1 MPRFLAAMTR
11 KQVGEWQAFFAV
23 ENEVTPE
30 DEEAAQMEAMDLSE
44 QAKTNLAKRLRG
56 RR

>member
-1 MPRFLAAMTR
+1 MTR
-11 KQVGEWQAFFAV
+11 KQVSEWQAFFAV

-30 DEEAAQMEAMDLSE
+30 AEEAAQMEAMDLSE
-44 QAKTNLAKRLRG
+44 QAKTNLAKRLRK

>member
-1 MPRFLAAMTR
+1 MLAAMTS
-11 KQVGEWQAFFAV
+11 QEVGMWRAFFAV
-23 ENEVTPE
+23 ENEQTPE

-44 QAKTNLAKRLRG
+44 QAKTNLAKRLRK